1 MRHRIAGRKL
11 GRTSAHRLAMM
22 RNLSAALI
30 EHERITTTL
39 AKAKELRRFTE
50 KLVTVAKR
58 ETLHARRTAL
68 RQIPNR
74 KAVAKLF
81 DTLSA
86 RYASRPGGYTR
97 ILKLGPRRG
106 DNAEMALIEF
116 VASEAPAASP
126 PPESKGS
133 AKKGKGA
140 KSEGDEAPAKKAKAT
155 KKKTTK
161 KKVTKKKTTGA
172 SSKKKSKT
180 TKKKT
185 TKKKVAKKKPAGA

>member
-11 GRTSAHRLAMM
+11 GRTAAHRLATL
-22 RNLSAALI
+22 RNLSGALI

-39 AKAKELRRFTE
+39 AKAKELRRFAE
-50 KLVTVAKR
+50 KLVTIAKR

-86 RYASRPGGYTR
+86 RYATRPGGYTR

-116 VASEAPAASP
+116 VASEAPAAASTTEDKP
-126 PPESKGS
+126 S
-133 AKKGKGA
+133 
-140 KSEGDEAPAKKAKAT
+140 AKKAKASP
-155 KKKTTK
+155 KK
-161 KKVTKKKTTGA
+161 A
-172 SSKKKSKT
+172 KT

-185 TKKKVAKKKPAGA
+185 TKKKVAKKKSTGSASAKKAKTAKKKTTKKKTTKKKVAKKKTSGD